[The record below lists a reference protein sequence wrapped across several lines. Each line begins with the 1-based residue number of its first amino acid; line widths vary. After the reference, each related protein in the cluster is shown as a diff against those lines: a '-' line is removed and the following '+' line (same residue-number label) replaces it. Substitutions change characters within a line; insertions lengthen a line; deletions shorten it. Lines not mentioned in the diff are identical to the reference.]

1 MVFYALAAT
10 AISAA
15 FALTL
20 LVQYRSKPRPYLMAW
35 SVALAIYAVAA
46 LTEVIGAAAGWSPL
60 LYRTYYYFGGI
71 LVVGILA
78 LGTIYLLAPRF
89 GRTALRV
96 LLVLAAVGL
105 AGTLGARLQPTLLQ
119 THAVPSV
126 DTIRLEHGA
135 FNAVAILMAAVLNI
149 VGSVRQQPATAMR
162 PIRMLV
168 QGGSMNLVKE
178 FPDSDSQEEWLAR
191 ERAHLSQVLY
201 RYTPLVID
209 HAQGS
214 YLYTVDG
221 RRYLD
226 FASGIGVTNLG
237 HGHPG
242 VVKAAHEQLDKLMH
256 ISVVAHHQPAIELA
270 ERIAALAPGNLDKV
284 FFANSGAE
292 AVEGA
297 IKLARYTTGR
307 PGLIAFQ
314 GAFHGRTY
322 GALSLTASKGY
333 YRERY
338 EPLLPAVYHV
348 PYPYPYRNP
357 TGTDEAATLDY
368 VFTFIDEML
377 DTRVP
382 PKNVA
387 AFIVEPVLGE
397 GGYVVPPP
405 AFMPRLRALCDRHG
419 ILLIADEVQSGYGR
433 TGKMFA
439 SEHTGVV
446 PDIMTL
452 AKSIASGL
460 PLSAVVA
467 SSKLMDQWEPAAHGS
482 TFGGNP
488 VSCAAGIAT
497 LDVFTREGILENAAA
512 RGAELMRRLRDLQ
525 RRLPAIGEVRGLGL
539 MVGVELVNKDG
550 SANKDLQKKVRQ
562 VCLDSGMVVLS
573 CGPHDN
579 VLRLVP
585 PLNLSQAE
593 LDEGWEIL
601 NAAFQEVAA

>member
-1 MVFYALAAT
+1 
-10 AISAA
+10 
-15 FALTL
+15 
-20 LVQYRSKPRPYLMAW
+20 MA
-35 SVALAIYAVAA
+35 SL
-46 LTEVIGAAAGWSPL
+46 
-60 LYRTYYYFGGI
+60 
-71 LVVGILA
+71 
-78 LGTIYLLAPRF
+78 
-89 GRTALRV
+89 
-96 LLVLAAVGL
+96 
-105 AGTLGARLQPTLLQ
+105 
-119 THAVPSV
+119 
-126 DTIRLEHGA
+126 
-135 FNAVAILMAAVLNI
+135 
-149 VGSVRQQPATAMR
+149 RQQPVDR
-162 PIRMLV
+162 SVRMLE
-168 QGGSMNLVKE
+168 QGGHMKLVKDI
-178 FPDSDSQEEWLAR
+178 PDSDNQEEWLAR

-209 HAQGS
+209 RAQGS

-226 FASGIGVTNLG
+226 FASGIAVTNLG
-237 HGHPG
+237 HAHPA
-242 VVKAAHEQLDKLMH
+242 VIRAAHDQLDKLVH

-297 IKLARYTTGR
+297 IKLARYVTGR
-307 PGLIAFQ
+307 PAVIAFQ

-322 GALSLTASKGY
+322 GALSLTASKSY

-338 EPLLPAVYHV
+338 EPFLPGVYHV

-357 TGTDEAATLDY
+357 TGPGEEATLKY
-368 VFTFIDEML
+368 VFDFIDEML

-382 PKNVA
+382 PGNVA

-397 GGYVVPPP
+397 GGYVVPPA
-405 AFMPRLRALCDRHG
+405 AFMPRLRQLCDDHD

-439 SEHTGVV
+439 CEQTGVV

-467 SSKLMDQWEPAAHGS
+467 TSKLMDRWEPAAHGS

-497 LDVFTREGILENAAA
+497 LEVFEGEHILANAGE
-512 RGAELMRRLRDLQ
+512 RGGELIRRLRQLQ
-525 RRLPAIGEVRGLGL
+525 QRTPAIGEVRGLGL
-539 MVGVELVNKDG
+539 MVGVELVRADG
-550 SANKDLQKKVRQ
+550 SPNKELQKQIRQ
-562 VCLDSGMVVLS
+562 ICLDSGLVVLS
-573 CGPHDN
+573 CGAHDN

-593 LDEGWEIL
+593 LDEGWAIL
-601 NAAFQEVAA
+601 SGAFEEVAA

>member
-1 MVFYALAAT
+1 
-10 AISAA
+10 
-15 FALTL
+15 
-20 LVQYRSKPRPYLMAW
+20 
-35 SVALAIYAVAA
+35 
-46 LTEVIGAAAGWSPL
+46 
-60 LYRTYYYFGGI
+60 
-71 LVVGILA
+71 
-78 LGTIYLLAPRF
+78 
-89 GRTALRV
+89 
-96 LLVLAAVGL
+96 
-105 AGTLGARLQPTLLQ
+105 
-119 THAVPSV
+119 
-126 DTIRLEHGA
+126 
-135 FNAVAILMAAVLNI
+135 
-149 VGSVRQQPATAMR
+149 MR
-162 PIRMLV
+162 
-168 QGGSMNLVKE
+168 LVKE
-178 FPDSDSQEEWLAR
+178 TPADDNQETWLAR

-201 RYTPLVID
+201 RYTPLVIE

-214 YLYTVDG
+214 YLYSVDG

-226 FASGIGVTNLG
+226 FASGIAVTNLG
-237 HGHPG
+237 HGHPD
-242 VVKAAHEQLDKLMH
+242 VLRAAHDQLDKLVH
-256 ISVVAHHQPAIELA
+256 TSVVAHHEPAIELA
-270 ERIAALAPGNLDKV
+270 ERIAAVAPGKLDKV

-307 PGLIAFQ
+307 SALIAFQ

-322 GALSLTASKGY
+322 GALSLTASKSY

-338 EPLLPAVYHV
+338 EPFLPGVYHA

-357 TGTDEAATLDY
+357 SGPGEEATLTY
-368 VFTFIDEML
+368 VFDFIEEML

-382 PKNVA
+382 PRNIA

-397 GGYVVPPP
+397 GGYVVPP
-405 AFMPRLRALCDRHG
+405 AGFMPRLRKLCDQHG

-439 SEHTGVV
+439 CEHTAVV

-488 VSCAAGIAT
+488 VSCAAGVAT
-497 LDVFTREGILENAAA
+497 LEVFKREAILANAAEK
-512 RGAELMRRLRDLQ
+512 GSELMRRLRQLQ
-525 RRLPAIGEVRGLGL
+525 QTTAAIGEVRGLGL
-539 MVGVELVNKDG
+539 MVGVELVNPDG
-550 SANKDLQKKVRQ
+550 SPNKELQKKIRQ

-585 PLNLSQAE
+585 PLNISQAE

-601 NAAFQEVAA
+601 DGAFQEVAA

>member
-1 MVFYALAAT
+1 MK
-10 AISAA
+10 
-15 FALTL
+15 
-20 LVQYRSKPRPYLMAW
+20 LVRE
-35 SVALAIYAVAA
+35 I
-46 LTEVIGAAAGWSPL
+46 
-60 LYRTYYYFGGI
+60 
-71 LVVGILA
+71 
-78 LGTIYLLAPRF
+78 
-89 GRTALRV
+89 
-96 LLVLAAVGL
+96 
-105 AGTLGARLQPTLLQ
+105 
-119 THAVPSV
+119 
-126 DTIRLEHGA
+126 
-135 FNAVAILMAAVLNI
+135 
-149 VGSVRQQPATAMR
+149 
-162 PIRMLV
+162 
-168 QGGSMNLVKE
+168 
-178 FPDSDSQEEWLAR
+178 PDSDSQEEWLAR

-214 YLYTVDG
+214 YLYTVEG

-226 FASGIGVTNLG
+226 FASGIAVTNLG
-237 HGHPG
+237 HGHP
-242 VVKAAHEQLDKLMH
+242 VVIEAAKAQLDKVVH
-256 ISVVAHHQPAIELA
+256 TSVVAHHQPAIHLA
-270 ERIAALAPGNLDKV
+270 ERIAAVAPGKLDKV

-307 PGLIAFQ
+307 SALIAFQ

-322 GALSLTASKGY
+322 GALSLTASKSY

-338 EPLLPAVYHV
+338 EPFLPGVYHV

-357 TGTDEAATLDY
+357 TGPGDQATLDY
-368 VFTFIDEML
+368 VFNFIDEML

-397 GGYVVPPP
+397 GGYVVPPTG
-405 AFMPRLRALCDRHG
+405 FMPRLRKLCDEHG

-439 SEHTGVV
+439 CEHTAVV

-467 SSKLMDQWEPAAHGS
+467 TSKLMDQWEPAAHGS

-497 LDVFTREGILENAAA
+497 LDVFKSERVIENSAAK
-512 RGAELMRRLRDLQ
+512 GAELIRRLRDLQ
-525 RRLPAIGEVRGLGL
+525 QRVPAIGEVRGLGL
-539 MVGVELVNKDG
+539 MIGVELVKKDG
-550 SANKDLQKKVRQ
+550 TPDTTLQKQIRK

-573 CGPHDN
+573 CGAHDN

-601 NAAFQEVAA
+601 NGAFQEVAA

>member
-1 MVFYALAAT
+1 
-10 AISAA
+10 
-15 FALTL
+15 
-20 LVQYRSKPRPYLMAW
+20 
-35 SVALAIYAVAA
+35 VA
-46 LTEVIGAAAGWSPL
+46 
-60 LYRTYYYFGGI
+60 
-71 LVVGILA
+71 
-78 LGTIYLLAPRF
+78 
-89 GRTALRV
+89 
-96 LLVLAAVGL
+96 
-105 AGTLGARLQPTLLQ
+105 
-119 THAVPSV
+119 
-126 DTIRLEHGA
+126 
-135 FNAVAILMAAVLNI
+135 
-149 VGSVRQQPATAMR
+149 PA
-162 PIRMLV
+162 
-168 QGGSMNLVKE
+168 K
-178 FPDSDSQEEWLAR
+178 
-191 ERAHLSQVLY
+191 
-201 RYTPLVID
+201 
-209 HAQGS
+209 
-214 YLYTVDG
+214 
-221 RRYLD
+221 
-226 FASGIGVTNLG
+226 
-237 HGHPG
+237 
-242 VVKAAHEQLDKLMH
+242 
-256 ISVVAHHQPAIELA
+256 
-270 ERIAALAPGNLDKV
+270 LDKV

-297 IKLARYTTGR
+297 IKLARYATRR
-307 PGLIAFQ
+307 PALIAFQ

-322 GALSLTASKGY
+322 GALSLTASKSY

-338 EPLLPAVYHV
+338 EPFLPGVYHV

-357 TGTDEAATLDY
+357 TGSSDEATLDY
-368 VFTFIDEML
+368 VFDYIDEML

-382 PKNVA
+382 PKNIA

-397 GGYVVPPP
+397 GGYVVPP
-405 AFMPRLRALCDRHG
+405 ADFLPRLRALCDRHD

-439 SEHTGVV
+439 CEHTGVV

-467 SSKLMDQWEPAAHGS
+467 TSKLMDQWEPAAHGS

-497 LDVFTREGILENAAA
+497 LDVFEREGILANALA
-512 RGAELMRRLRDLQ
+512 RGAELIRRLRDLQ

-585 PLNLSQAE
+585 PLNLSEAE

>member
-1 MVFYALAAT
+1 M
-10 AISAA
+10 
-15 FALTL
+15 
-20 LVQYRSKPRPYLMAW
+20 K
-35 SVALAIYAVAA
+35 
-46 LTEVIGAAAGWSPL
+46 
-60 LYRTYYYFGGI
+60 
-71 LVVGILA
+71 
-78 LGTIYLLAPRF
+78 
-89 GRTALRV
+89 
-96 LLVLAAVGL
+96 
-105 AGTLGARLQPTLLQ
+105 
-119 THAVPSV
+119 
-126 DTIRLEHGA
+126 
-135 FNAVAILMAAVLNI
+135 
-149 VGSVRQQPATAMR
+149 
-162 PIRMLV
+162 
-168 QGGSMNLVKE
+168 LVKE

-209 HAQGS
+209 RAQGS
-214 YLYTVDG
+214 YLYAVDG

-226 FASGIGVTNLG
+226 FASGIAVTNLG
-237 HGHPG
+237 HGHPQ
-242 VVKAAHEQLDKLMH
+242 VLKAAHEQLD
-256 ISVVAHHQPAIELA
+256 
-270 ERIAALAPGNLDKV
+270 
-284 FFANSGAE
+284 
-292 AVEGA
+292 
-297 IKLARYTTGR
+297 GR
-307 PGLIAFQ
+307 PGLIAFH

-357 TGTDEAATLDY
+357 TGPDEAATLDY
-368 VFTFIDEML
+368 VFNFIDEML

-382 PKNVA
+382 PRNVA

-439 SEHTGVV
+439 CEHSDVV

-467 SSKLMDQWEPAAHGS
+467 TSKLMDKWEPAAHGS

-497 LDVFTREGILENAAA
+497 LDVFKREHILENATEK
-512 RGAELMRRLRDLQ
+512 GAQLISRLRELQ
-525 RRLPAIGEVRGLGL
+525 RRTPAIGEVRGLGL
-539 MVGVELVNKDG
+539 MVGVELVKQDG
-550 SANKDLQKKVRQ
+550 TPDKDLQRKIRK
-562 VCLDSGMVVLS
+562 VCLDSGMVLLS

-579 VLRLVP
+579 VLRLIP
-585 PLNLSQAE
+585 PLNISQAE

-601 NAAFQEVAA
+601 NGAFQEVAA

>member
-1 MVFYALAAT
+1 
-10 AISAA
+10 
-15 FALTL
+15 
-20 LVQYRSKPRPYLMAW
+20 
-35 SVALAIYAVAA
+35 
-46 LTEVIGAAAGWSPL
+46 
-60 LYRTYYYFGGI
+60 
-71 LVVGILA
+71 
-78 LGTIYLLAPRF
+78 
-89 GRTALRV
+89 
-96 LLVLAAVGL
+96 
-105 AGTLGARLQPTLLQ
+105 
-119 THAVPSV
+119 
-126 DTIRLEHGA
+126 
-135 FNAVAILMAAVLNI
+135 
-149 VGSVRQQPATAMR
+149 MR
-162 PIRMLV
+162 
-168 QGGSMNLVKE
+168 LVKE
-178 FPDSDSQEEWLAR
+178 QPADDSQEEWLAR

-201 RYTPLVID
+201 RYTPIVVD

-214 YLYTVDG
+214 YMYSVDG

-226 FASGIGVTNLG
+226 FASGIAVTNLG
-237 HGHPG
+237 HGHPA
-242 VVKAAHEQLDKLMH
+242 VVAAAKAQLDKVIH
-256 ISVVAHHQPAIELA
+256 TSVVAHHQPAIELA
-270 ERIAALAPGNLDKV
+270 ERIAALAPGKLDKV

-307 PGLIAFQ
+307 PALIAFQ

-322 GALSLTASKGY
+322 GALSLTASKSY

-338 EPLLPAVYHV
+338 EPFLPGVYHV

-357 TGTDEAATLDY
+357 TGTSDEATLEY
-368 VFTFIDEML
+368 VFGYIDEML

-382 PKNVA
+382 PKNIA

-397 GGYVVPPP
+397 GGYVVPP
-405 AFMPRLRALCDRHG
+405 AGFMPRLRALCDQHG

-439 SEHTGVV
+439 CEHTGVV

-467 SSKLMDQWEPAAHGS
+467 TSKLMDKWEPAAHGS

-497 LDVFTREGILENAAA
+497 LDVFEREGILANAAA

-550 SANKDLQKKVRQ
+550 SANKDLQKKVRK

>member
-1 MVFYALAAT
+1 
-10 AISAA
+10 
-15 FALTL
+15 
-20 LVQYRSKPRPYLMAW
+20 
-35 SVALAIYAVAA
+35 
-46 LTEVIGAAAGWSPL
+46 
-60 LYRTYYYFGGI
+60 
-71 LVVGILA
+71 
-78 LGTIYLLAPRF
+78 
-89 GRTALRV
+89 
-96 LLVLAAVGL
+96 
-105 AGTLGARLQPTLLQ
+105 
-119 THAVPSV
+119 
-126 DTIRLEHGA
+126 
-135 FNAVAILMAAVLNI
+135 
-149 VGSVRQQPATAMR
+149 MR
-162 PIRMLV
+162 
-168 QGGSMNLVKE
+168 LVKE
-178 FPDSDSQEEWLAR
+178 IPDSDSQEEWLAR

-209 HAQGS
+209 HARGS
-214 YLYTVDG
+214 YLYTVEG
-221 RRYLD
+221 RRFLD
-226 FASGIGVTNLG
+226 FGSGIAVTNLG
-237 HGHPG
+237 HGHPD
-242 VVKAAHEQLDKLMH
+242 VVKAAHDQLDKLVH
-256 ISVVAHHQPAIELA
+256 ISVVAHHQPAIQLA
-270 ERIAALAPGNLDKV
+270 ERIAALAPGKLDKV

-307 PGLIAFQ
+307 PALIAFQ

-348 PYPYPYRNP
+348 PYPYPFRNP
-357 TGTDEAATLDY
+357 TGPGDAATLDY
-368 VFTFIDEML
+368 VFNFIDEML

-397 GGYVVPPP
+397 GGYVVPP
-405 AFMPRLRALCDRHG
+405 AGFMPRLRKLCDQHG

-439 SEHTGVV
+439 CEQTKVV
-446 PDIMTL
+446 PDIMLL

-460 PLSAVVA
+460 PLSAIVA
-467 SSKLMDQWEPAAHGS
+467 SSTLMDQWEPAAHGS

-488 VSCAAGIAT
+488 VSCAAGLAT
-497 LDVFTREGILENAAA
+497 LDVFQRENILANATEK
-512 RGAELMRRLRDLQ
+512 GAQLVSRLLELQ
-525 RRLPAIGEVRGLGL
+525 RRTPAIGEVRGLGL
-539 MVGVELVNKDG
+539 MVGVELVKKNGDPDKE
-550 SANKDLQKKVRQ
+550 LQKQIRK

-573 CGPHDN
+573 CGAHDN

-601 NAAFQEVAA
+601 DGAFQEVAA

>member
-1 MVFYALAAT
+1 
-10 AISAA
+10 
-15 FALTL
+15 
-20 LVQYRSKPRPYLMAW
+20 
-35 SVALAIYAVAA
+35 
-46 LTEVIGAAAGWSPL
+46 
-60 LYRTYYYFGGI
+60 
-71 LVVGILA
+71 
-78 LGTIYLLAPRF
+78 
-89 GRTALRV
+89 
-96 LLVLAAVGL
+96 
-105 AGTLGARLQPTLLQ
+105 
-119 THAVPSV
+119 
-126 DTIRLEHGA
+126 
-135 FNAVAILMAAVLNI
+135 
-149 VGSVRQQPATAMR
+149 MR
-162 PIRMLV
+162 
-168 QGGSMNLVKE
+168 LVKE
-178 FPDSDSQEEWLAR
+178 IPAGDSQEEWLAR
-191 ERAHLSQVLY
+191 EREHLSQVLY
-201 RYTPLVID
+201 RYTPLVIE
-209 HAQGS
+209 HAKGS
-214 YLYTVDG
+214 YLYAVDG

-226 FASGIGVTNLG
+226 FASGIAVTNLG
-237 HGHPG
+237 HGHPA
-242 VVKAAHEQLDKLMH
+242 VLRAAHDQLDKLVH
-256 ISVVAHHQPAIELA
+256 TSVVAHHEPAIELA
-270 ERIAALAPGNLDKV
+270 ERIAAVAPGKLDKV

-307 PGLIAFQ
+307 PALVAFQ

-322 GALSLTASKGY
+322 GALSLTASKSY

-338 EPLLPAVYHV
+338 EPFLPGIYHV

-357 TGTDEAATLDY
+357 SGPGEDATLTY
-368 VFTFIDEML
+368 VFDFIEEML

-382 PKNVA
+382 PRNIA

-397 GGYVVPPP
+397 GGYVVPPVG
-405 AFMPRLRALCDRHG
+405 FLPRLRALCDEHG

-467 SSKLMDQWEPAAHGS
+467 SSNLMDQWQPAAHGS

-488 VSCAAGIAT
+488 VACAAGIAT
-497 LDVFTREGILENAAA
+497 LEVFAREGILANAAEK
-512 RGAELMRRLRDLQ
+512 GGELMRRLRELQ
-525 RRLPAIGEVRGLGL
+525 QQMPAIGEVRGLGL
-539 MVGVELVNKDG
+539 MVGVELVHADG
-550 SANKDLQKKVRQ
+550 SPDKELQKKIRQ

-585 PLNLSQAE
+585 PLNISQAE

-601 NAAFQEVAA
+601 SGAFQEVAA

>member
-1 MVFYALAAT
+1 M
-10 AISAA
+10 
-15 FALTL
+15 
-20 LVQYRSKPRPYLMAW
+20 
-35 SVALAIYAVAA
+35 
-46 LTEVIGAAAGWSPL
+46 
-60 LYRTYYYFGGI
+60 
-71 LVVGILA
+71 
-78 LGTIYLLAPRF
+78 
-89 GRTALRV
+89 
-96 LLVLAAVGL
+96 
-105 AGTLGARLQPTLLQ
+105 
-119 THAVPSV
+119 
-126 DTIRLEHGA
+126 LE
-135 FNAVAILMAAVLNI
+135 
-149 VGSVRQQPATAMR
+149 
-162 PIRMLV
+162 
-168 QGGSMNLVKE
+168 QGGNMKLVRE
-178 FPDSDSQEEWLAR
+178 IPDSDSQEEWLAR

-214 YLYTVDG
+214 YLYTVEG
-221 RRYLD
+221 RRFLD
-226 FASGIGVTNLG
+226 FASGIAVTNLG
-237 HGHPG
+237 HGHP
-242 VVKAAHEQLDKLMH
+242 VVIEAAKAQLDKVVH
-256 ISVVAHHQPAIELA
+256 TSVVAHHQPAIQLA
-270 ERIAALAPGNLDKV
+270 ERIAAVAPGKLDKV

-307 PGLIAFQ
+307 SALIAFQ

-322 GALSLTASKGY
+322 GALSLTASKSY

-338 EPLLPAVYHV
+338 EPFLPGVYHA

-357 TGTDEAATLDY
+357 TGAGDQATLDY
-368 VFTFIDEML
+368 VFNFIDEML

-397 GGYVVPPP
+397 GGYVVPPSG
-405 AFMPRLRALCDRHG
+405 FMPRLRKLCDEHG
-419 ILLIADEVQSGYGR
+419 ILLIADEVQTGYGR
-433 TGKMFA
+433 TGTMFA
-439 SEHTGVV
+439 CEHTGVV

-467 SSKLMDQWEPAAHGS
+467 TSKLMDQWEPAAHGS

-497 LDVFTREGILENAAA
+497 LDVFKREGIIENSAAK
-512 RGAELMRRLRDLQ
+512 GAELIRRLRELQ
-525 RRLPAIGEVRGLGL
+525 QRAPAIGEVRGLGL
-539 MVGVELVNKDG
+539 MIGVELVKKDG
-550 SANKDLQKKVRQ
+550 TPNTELQKQIRK

-573 CGPHDN
+573 CGPHDS

-601 NAAFQEVAA
+601 NGAFQEVAA

>member
-1 MVFYALAAT
+1 
-10 AISAA
+10 
-15 FALTL
+15 
-20 LVQYRSKPRPYLMAW
+20 
-35 SVALAIYAVAA
+35 
-46 LTEVIGAAAGWSPL
+46 
-60 LYRTYYYFGGI
+60 
-71 LVVGILA
+71 
-78 LGTIYLLAPRF
+78 
-89 GRTALRV
+89 
-96 LLVLAAVGL
+96 
-105 AGTLGARLQPTLLQ
+105 
-119 THAVPSV
+119 
-126 DTIRLEHGA
+126 
-135 FNAVAILMAAVLNI
+135 
-149 VGSVRQQPATAMR
+149 MR
-162 PIRMLV
+162 
-168 QGGSMNLVKE
+168 LVKE
-178 FPDSDSQEEWLAR
+178 NPADGSQEEWLAR

-214 YLYTVDG
+214 YLYAVDG

-226 FASGIGVTNLG
+226 FASGIAVTNLG
-237 HGHPG
+237 HGHPD
-242 VVKAAHEQLDKLMH
+242 VLRAAHEQLDRLVH
-256 ISVVAHHQPAIELA
+256 TSVVAHHEPAIELA
-270 ERIAALAPGNLDKV
+270 ERIAAVAPGKLDKV

-307 PGLIAFQ
+307 SALIAFQ

-322 GALSLTASKGY
+322 GALSLTASKSY

-338 EPLLPAVYHV
+338 EPFLPGVYHA

-357 TGTDEAATLDY
+357 SGPGEEATLTY
-368 VFTFIDEML
+368 VFDFIEEML

-382 PKNVA
+382 PRNIA

-397 GGYVVPPP
+397 GGYVVPP
-405 AFMPRLRALCDRHG
+405 AGFMPRLRALCDQHG

-439 SEHTGVV
+439 CEHTGVV

-488 VSCAAGIAT
+488 VSCAAGVAT
-497 LDVFTREGILENAAA
+497 LEVFQREGILANATEK
-512 RGAELMRRLRDLQ
+512 GNDLLRRLRRLQ
-525 RRLPAIGEVRGLGL
+525 QQSPAIGEVRGLGL
-539 MVGVELVNKDG
+539 MVGVELVNPDG
-550 SANKDLQKKVRQ
+550 SPNKELQKKIRQ

-585 PLNLSQAE
+585 PLNISQAE

-601 NAAFQEVAA
+601 DGAFQEVAA

>member
-1 MVFYALAAT
+1 
-10 AISAA
+10 
-15 FALTL
+15 
-20 LVQYRSKPRPYLMAW
+20 
-35 SVALAIYAVAA
+35 
-46 LTEVIGAAAGWSPL
+46 
-60 LYRTYYYFGGI
+60 
-71 LVVGILA
+71 
-78 LGTIYLLAPRF
+78 
-89 GRTALRV
+89 
-96 LLVLAAVGL
+96 
-105 AGTLGARLQPTLLQ
+105 
-119 THAVPSV
+119 
-126 DTIRLEHGA
+126 
-135 FNAVAILMAAVLNI
+135 
-149 VGSVRQQPATAMR
+149 MR
-162 PIRMLV
+162 
-168 QGGSMNLVKE
+168 LVKE
-178 FPDSDSQEEWLAR
+178 QPADDSQEEWLAR

-201 RYTPLVID
+201 RYTPIVVD
-209 HAQGS
+209 QAQGS
-214 YLYTVDG
+214 YIYSVDG

-226 FASGIGVTNLG
+226 FASGIAVTNLG
-237 HGHPG
+237 HGHPA
-242 VVKAAHEQLDKLMH
+242 VVAAAKAQLDKVMH
-256 ISVVAHHQPAIELA
+256 TSVVAHHQPAIELA
-270 ERIAALAPGNLDKV
+270 ERIAALAPGKLDKV

-297 IKLARYTTGR
+297 IKLARYATGR
-307 PGLIAFQ
+307 PALIAFQ

-322 GALSLTASKGY
+322 GALSLTASKSY

-338 EPLLPAVYHV
+338 EPFLPGVYHV

-357 TGTDEAATLDY
+357 TGTSEEATLDY
-368 VFTFIDEML
+368 VFNYIDEML

-382 PKNVA
+382 PKNIA

-397 GGYVVPPP
+397 GGYVVPP
-405 AFMPRLRALCDRHG
+405 AGFMPRLRALCDQHD

-439 SEHTGVV
+439 CEHTGVV

-460 PLSAVVA
+460 PLSAVVGT
-467 SSKLMDQWEPAAHGS
+467 SKLVDKWEPAAHGS

-497 LDVFTREGILENAAA
+497 LDVFERERILANAAA

-550 SANKDLQKKVRQ
+550 SANKDLQKKVRK